1 MTSQAPY
8 GNTDRVMPESR
19 GRSFFLLPAWALW
32 RREIVRFLRQK
43 SRVVGALG
51 TPIVFWVLLGSGLGG
66 SFHHAGAEASGG
78 YLEYTFAGT
87 LVLIVLFTAVFSTIS
102 IVEDRKAGFLQGVL
116 VAPVNRTAIVVGR
129 VAGATTLA
137 VLQAVLLL
145 LLAPLAGVPLT
156 LAAAVCVCGVLTL
169 VAVGLSALGFVM
181 AWRMES
187 TQGFHAVMN
196 LFLIPMWMLSGALF
210 PADGAST
217 WLQWVMWLNP
227 LTYGVSATRQAVLL
241 GSGQVAVS
249 GPSMSLS
256 LAISAV
262 FAIVLVVLASRMT
275 ARRD

>member
-66 SFHHAGAEASGG
+66 SFHHPGAEASGG

-156 LAAAVCVCGVLTL
+156 LAGAVCVCGVLTL

-241 GSGQVAVS
+241 GSGQVAAS

>member
-241 GSGQVAVS
+241 GSGQVAAS